1 MKQLAKLLLGL
12 ATLWP
17 FAYLVLFFV
26 VTFATELFMPGSRHQ
41 PGPPPLIALILPLHF
56 FTMLVVLALLIF
68 YIVNVFK
75 NVRVEKDK
83 KVLWAIVLF
92 MGSMIAM
99 PIYWYL
105 YIWKSAPIFSYPN
118 PEQLVSA
125 DSMISSNDVTVK
137 KPENQYVRR
146 EPPNW
151 RE

>member
-17 FAYLVLFFV
+17 LAYLILFFV
-26 VTFATELFMPGSRHQ
+26 VIVATEFFMPGSRQQ

-56 FTMLVVLALLIF
+56 FTMLAVVGLLVF
-68 YIVNVFK
+68 YIVNLFK
-75 NVRVEKDK
+75 NDQVERDK
-83 KVLWAIVLF
+83 KALWAIVLF

-105 YIWKSAPIFSYPN
+105 YIWKSAPVVSYRN
-118 PEQLVSA
+118 PAQLASGDGA
-125 DSMISSNDVTVK
+125 ISSNDVTVK
-137 KPENQYVRR
+137 HDFVPR